1 MRLEGCKNWVE
12 KHNKILTSFIALVT
26 FFRSL
31 AALHCN
37 VLAMFAA
44 VASLTMVCVQ
54 SFRRDSYTEEI
65 GIIGWTR
72 LDNGHFEK
80 RIKLAAGFQMSPFS
94 LFLRRGD
101 LWEEVGLDKYY
112 SQDGEWIVLRVSGE
126 PDWEDAI
133 LVIGGPVSK

>member
-1 MRLEGCKNWVE
+1 MRLERCKNWVE

-26 FFRSL
+26 FFLSL

-37 VLAMFAA
+37 VLAIIAA
-44 VASLTMVCVQ
+44 ATSLAMVCVQ

-65 GIIGWTR
+65 GIDGWTR
-72 LDNGHFEK
+72 MKDGHFEK

-94 LFLRRGD
+94 LFLKRGD
-101 LWEEVGLDKYY
+101 LWEEVGLNKYY

-126 PDWEDAI
+126 PDWGDAI